1 MEKTIVSVPGK
12 IILAGEHAV
21 VYGEPALVA
30 AVGLR
35 MRIETEWIK
44 EKGIKITD
52 KHNDLSLVKKAI
64 EICLK
69 EGGIDKGV
77 KVKIDSQIPI
87 GLGLGS
93 SAAMATAIV
102 WCLLKK
108 SSQTIKDGVIK
119 QIEDIQH
126 GNSSGVDQV
135 IVGEGGVIKYKKGR
149 GFEKI
154 KLDGLNNLLLV
165 DSGKP
170 RESTGEMVA
179 IVGENKDKYK
189 DIFKRMG
196 EISDDW
202 QVKEI
207 KENQRLLESIGV
219 IGQKARKMVR
229 EIEKAG
235 GMAKICG
242 AGGIKTGS
250 GIMLCFHE
258 NIDKLIQLV
267 KENKWKYYQV
277 ELGVKGVKYEKN

>member
-12 IILAGEHAV
+12 VILAGEHAV
-21 VYGEPALVA
+21 VYGESALVA

-35 MRIETEWIK
+35 MKVETEWIK
-44 EKGIKITD
+44 EKKIKITD

-77 KVKIDSQIPI
+77 KVEIISEIPV

-93 SAAMATAIV
+93 SAALATAIV

-108 SSQTIKDGVIK
+108 SSQTVKDGVIK

-126 GNSSGVDQV
+126 GNSSGVDQT
-135 IVGEGGVIKYKKGR
+135 IVREGGVIKYKKGK
-149 GFEKI
+149 GFKKVKI
-154 KLDGLNNLLLV
+154 SNLENMLLV

-170 RESTGEMVA
+170 VESTGEMVA

-202 QVKEI
+202 RVEKI
-207 KENQRLLESIGV
+207 KENQRLLENIGV
-219 IGQKARKMVR
+219 VGERAKKMVR
-229 EIEKAG
+229 EIEELG
-235 GMAKICG
+235 GMAKVCG

-250 GIMLCFHE
+250 GIMLCFHGD
-258 NIDKLIQLV
+258 IDKLIQLA